1 MKYAILGR
9 VIDSISDEALEN
21 GMVLVEN
28 DRITYVGEQ
37 KEALISKEMER
48 IDAKGG
54 TIMPGFIDAHIHLSG
69 TESVHFVD
77 SSPFAC
83 LLTAVK
89 DLSDLVDAGVTGVR
103 DMSLFGKHL
112 KEAVECG
119 NIKGPRIMPGGRV
132 LSVSAGHCDFDTNR
146 TVEEANKNDLTGY
159 LVDGVEECLKGVR
172 QQFRDGAEFIKICA
186 TGGVSSAVDNVNDV
200 QFSVEELKVMI
211 EEAARHGTYVTA
223 HCTGTAGTLQ
233 ALKAGIGCVEHGVML
248 DEECIEIMKEKNIP
262 LVTTLSVALGIADM
276 KNLPDFMMKKAVS
289 VKESAM
295 HSFQMAH
302 EAGIR
307 VALGTDYSNSRNTPF
322 KQIGKEFYSL
332 TRCGYTPME
341 AIKAGTINGAYL
353 MRKDREIGSL
363 EVGKLARSS
372 GCGRKSSGG
381 YLLPFRCRPCESSD
395 DWGKC
400 GKEDIE
406 ENYTSIIFRPFHTH
420 G

>member
-37 KEALISKEMER
+37 KETLISKEMER

-112 KEAVECG
+112 KEAVEYG

-200 QFSVEELKVMI
+200 QFSMEELKVMI

-248 DEECIEIMKEKNIP
+248 DEECIKIMKEKNIP

-307 VALGTDYSNSRNTPF
+307 VALGTDYSNSQNTPF

-363 EVGKLARSS
+363 EVGKLADLVVVD
-372 GCGRKSSGG
+372 GNP
-381 YLLPFRCRPCESSD
+381 L
-395 DWGKC
+395 
-400 GKEDIE
+400 EDIRCLSDADHVKLVMIGG
-406 ENYTSIIFRPFHTH
+406 NVVKPFHPY

>member
-363 EVGKLARSS
+363 EVGKLADLVVVE
-372 GCGRKSSGG
+372 GNP
-381 YLLPFRCRPCESSD
+381 L
-395 DWGKC
+395 
-400 GKEDIE
+400 EDIRCLSDADHVKVVMIGG
-406 ENYTSIIFRPFHTH
+406 NVVKRI
-420 G
+420 

>member
-37 KEALISKEMER
+37 KETLISKEMER

-200 QFSVEELKVMI
+200 QFSVKELKVMI

-307 VALGTDYSNSRNTPF
+307 VALGTDYSNSKNTPF

-363 EVGKLARSS
+363 EVGKLADLVVVD
-372 GCGRKSSGG
+372 GNP
-381 YLLPFRCRPCESSD
+381 L
-395 DWGKC
+395 
-400 GKEDIE
+400 EDIRCLSDADHVKLVMIGG
-406 ENYTSIIFRPFHTH
+406 NVVKPFHPY

>member
-37 KEALISKEMER
+37 RETLISKEMER

-200 QFSVEELKVMI
+200 QFSMEELKVMI

-248 DEECIEIMKEKNIP
+248 DEECIKIMKEKNIP

-307 VALGTDYSNSRNTPF
+307 VALGTDYSNSQNTPF

-363 EVGKLARSS
+363 EVGKLADLVVVD
-372 GCGRKSSGG
+372 GNP
-381 YLLPFRCRPCESSD
+381 L
-395 DWGKC
+395 
-400 GKEDIE
+400 EDIRCLSDADHVKLVMIGG
-406 ENYTSIIFRPFHTH
+406 NVVKPFHPY

>member
-1 MKYAILGR
+1 M
-9 VIDSISDEALEN
+9 
-21 GMVLVEN
+21 
-28 DRITYVGEQ
+28 
-37 KEALISKEMER
+37 
-48 IDAKGG
+48 
-54 TIMPGFIDAHIHLSG
+54 
-69 TESVHFVD
+69 
-77 SSPFAC
+77 
-83 LLTAVK
+83 
-89 DLSDLVDAGVTGVR
+89 
-103 DMSLFGKHL
+103 
-112 KEAVECG
+112 
-119 NIKGPRIMPGGRV
+119 
-132 LSVSAGHCDFDTNR
+132 
-146 TVEEANKNDLTGY
+146 
-159 LVDGVEECLKGVR
+159 
-172 QQFRDGAEFIKICA
+172 
-186 TGGVSSAVDNVNDV
+186 DNVNDV
-200 QFSVEELKVMI
+200 QFSMEELKVMI

-248 DEECIEIMKEKNIP
+248 DEECIKIMKEKNIP

-307 VALGTDYSNSRNTPF
+307 VALGTDYSNSQNTPF

-363 EVGKLARSS
+363 EVGKLADLVVVD
-372 GCGRKSSGG
+372 GNP
-381 YLLPFRCRPCESSD
+381 L
-395 DWGKC
+395 
-400 GKEDIE
+400 EDIRCLSDADHVKLVMIGG
-406 ENYTSIIFRPFHTH
+406 NVVKPFHPY